1 MTTLRRFSL
10 YGFLKNQQYYDYSLV
25 LAFLQMGLSYTQ
37 IGLLVGFREA
47 VVAALEIPSG
57 VLADRAGRRRAM
69 VLSLTAYALSFA
81 AFGGLGLGA
90 TRGALGG
97 GALYA
102 SLFGAMTLFA
112 VGDAFRS
119 GTHKAMIFAWL
130 RAHGREGERTRV
142 YGFTRSW
149 SKLGSAVST
158 VVACGVIWATGD
170 YVVVFL
176 AAILPY
182 LLNIVNV
189 ATYPP
194 EVESPARAA
203 AGPLRLGGLGR
214 ELLSALTDAARSA
227 PLRRVLGEAM
237 AFESYFKVAKDYLQP
252 ILLTGAV
259 ALTATWLPLAGA
271 TDAQRS
277 VVLLG
282 PVYVGLFLLAALA
295 SRRAHRLVARAG
307 GSAARAARWLW
318 AALGLTCA
326 LVLTSLL
333 AGWLVATVLGFA
345 ALYVLQNLWRTILM
359 SRLDAVSE
367 EARGATVLSIESQLK
382 SLGVL
387 VLAPTLGALVDLARA
402 TGADGATG
410 APPPAGYWPYWPVA
424 LAGALVALAF
434 VATGRRSRG

>member
-1 MTTLRRFSL
+1 MLRRFSL
-10 YGFLKNQQYYDYSLV
+10 YGFLKNQQYYDYSMV
-25 LAFLQMGLSYTQ
+25 LAFLEMGLSYTQ

-69 VLSLTAYALSFA
+69 VLSLASYVVSFA
-81 AFGGLGLGA
+81 AFGGLGLAATQGA
-90 TRGALGG
+90 IAGG
-97 GALYA
+97 PLYA
-102 SLFGAMTLFA
+102 SLFVAMALFA

-130 RAHGREGERTRV
+130 RAHGREAERTRV

-149 SKLGSAVST
+149 SKLGSALST
-158 VVACGVIWATGD
+158 VIACWIIWAICD

-176 AAILPY
+176 VAVLPY
-182 LLNIVNV
+182 LLNIANV
-189 ATYPP
+189 ATYPA
-194 EVESPARAA
+194 EVESPGREGAE
-203 AGPLRLGGLGR
+203 RLSLGELAR
-214 ELLSALTDAARSA
+214 ELLSALADAARNA

-237 AFESYFKVAKDYLQP
+237 GFESYFKVAKDYLQP

-259 ALTATWLPLAGA
+259 ALTATWLPLAHA

-277 VVLLG
+277 VILLG
-282 PVYVGLFLLAALA
+282 PVYVALFLLAALA
-295 SRRAHRLVARAG
+295 SRQAYRLVARAQ
-307 GSAARAARWLW
+307 GSAAQAARWLW
-318 AALGLTCA
+318 AALALACA
-326 LVLTSLL
+326 LLLAALL
-333 AGWLVATVLGFA
+333 AGWLGVTVLAFA

-387 VLAPTLGALVDLARA
+387 VLAPTLGALVDLAHA
-402 TGADGATG
+402 SAAAGGAG
-410 APPPAGYWPYWPVA
+410 APPEAGYWPYWPVA
-424 LAGALVALAF
+424 LAGVLVAIAF
-434 VATGRRSRG
+434 VTTGRPRRA

>member
-1 MTTLRRFSL
+1 MLRRFSL

-25 LAFLQMGLSYTQ
+25 LAFLEMGLSYAQ

-69 VLSLTAYALSFA
+69 VLSLGAYVLSFA
-81 AFGGLGLGA
+81 AFGGLGLAATHGA
-90 TRGALGG
+90 VGG

-102 SLFGAMTLFA
+102 ALFGAMTLFA

-158 VVACGVIWATGD
+158 AIACGVIWATGD

-182 LLNIVNV
+182 LVNIANV

-194 EVESPARAA
+194 EVESPSRAHA
-203 AGPLRLGGLGR
+203 HTPRLTLRRLGQ
-214 ELLSALTDAARSA
+214 ELVAALADAARRA
-227 PLRRVLGEAM
+227 PLRRVLAEAM

-252 ILLTGAV
+252 ILLAG
-259 ALTATWLPLAGA
+259 ALTLTAAWLPLAQA

-282 PVYVGLFLLAALA
+282 PVYIALFLLAALA
-295 SRRAHRLVARAG
+295 SRQAHRVVARAG

-318 AALGLTCA
+318 AGLGLACA
-326 LVLTSLL
+326 LLLPSLL
-333 AGWLVATVLGFA
+333 AGWLATTVLAFA
-345 ALYVLQNLWRTILM
+345 GLYVLQNLWRTILM
-359 SRLDAVSE
+359 SRLDAVSQ

-387 VLAPTLGALVDLARA
+387 VLAPTLGAVVDLAHA
-402 TGADGATG
+402 GVGTAPADR
-410 APPPAGYWPYWPVA
+410 YEPYWPVA
-424 LAGALVALAF
+424 AAGLLVALAF
-434 VATGRRSRG
+434 AATGRTRRG